1 MLTQSNGALNK
12 PLPGFEH
19 VKRYHDS
26 RKNMNVI
33 KIMPGE
39 YYVTNQEEI
48 VTTVLGSCI
57 SACIRDPVAGVGGMN
72 HFMIPSHGRELTA
85 QDKQLVTR
93 YGLYAMEHLINDI
106 FKFGGRRQNIE
117 IKLFGGGNIMS
128 SGGNIGDQNI
138 KFVTEFVQTEGYM
151 VTSKDM
157 GDVFPRK
164 VKYCPL
170 SGKVMMKKLTQVNKA
185 EIENQELK
193 FQEKLDSENQRGDI
207 DLF

>member
-1 MLTQSNGALNK
+1 MLNQAKTSLNK
-12 PLPGFEH
+12 PLAGFEH
-19 VKRYHDS
+19 VKRYFDP
-26 RKNMNVI
+26 KKKINVI

-39 YYVTNQEEI
+39 YYVTNQDEV

-57 SACIRDPVAGVGGMN
+57 SACIRDPIAGVGGMN
-72 HFMIPSHGRELTA
+72 HFMIPSHGRELSA
-85 QDKQLVTR
+85 KDKQLVTR

-106 FKFGGRRQNIE
+106 FKHGGRRQNIE

-128 SGGNIGDQNI
+128 TGGNIGGQNI
-138 KFVTEFVQTEGYM
+138 KFVQEFVQTEGYM
-151 VTSKDM
+151 VTSKDL
-157 GDVFPRK
+157 GDVYPRK

-185 EIENQELK
+185 EIESQELK
-193 FQEKLDSENQRGDI
+193 LQEKLDTEKDGGDI